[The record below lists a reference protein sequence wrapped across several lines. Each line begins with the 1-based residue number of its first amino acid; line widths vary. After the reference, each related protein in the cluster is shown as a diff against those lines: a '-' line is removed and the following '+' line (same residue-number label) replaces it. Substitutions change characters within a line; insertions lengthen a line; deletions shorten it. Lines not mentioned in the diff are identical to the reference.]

1 MSGRVMHGIKRAENI
16 YHLSRSSGFAE
27 LRSPSTPRFLKKRR
41 EYIIPIGH
49 RSCCCGSF
57 DGIMEI
63 YVSGNCKFALLA
75 SIIDDRIFFSYF
87 VFRRGNV
94 ISLSLFEGKKM

>member
-1 MSGRVMHGIKRAENI
+1 
-16 YHLSRSSGFAE
+16 
-27 LRSPSTPRFLKKRR
+27 
-41 EYIIPIGH
+41 
-49 RSCCCGSF
+49 
-57 DGIMEI
+57 MEI

-94 ISLSLFEGKKM
+94 MKRSFEGKKM